1 MSNAAAL
8 AFKRA
13 VESVG
18 GPAAA
23 GSLVG
28 CSRQNIH
35 QLLERKSSCPAGY
48 VRLLSDASG
57 VRRCQLRPDLYPE
70 DDEPTAPPPGWGK
83 VADPGVSPA
92 ELEAAGQL
100 SLLPEGKDANV

>member
-1 MSNAAAL
+1 MSKREAL

-13 VESVG
+13 IESVG
-18 GPAAA
+18 GAAAA
-23 GSLVG
+23 GAIVG

-35 QLLERKSSCPAGY
+35 QLLDRQSSCPASY
-48 VRLLSDASG
+48 VRVLSDASG
-57 VRRCQLRPDLYPE
+57 VRRSLLRPDIYPE

-83 VADPGVSPA
+83 TAEPAVSKE

-100 SLLPEGKDANV
+100 RLLGDEGDPE

>member
-1 MSNAAAL
+1 MAKSEAL

-18 GPAAA
+18 GAAAA
-23 GSLVG
+23 GGIVG

-35 QLLERKSSCPAGY
+35 QLLDRKSACPAGY

-57 VRRCQLRPDLYPE
+57 VRRSQLRPDIYPE
-70 DDEPTAPPPGWGK
+70 TDEPTAPPPGWGK
-83 VADPGVSPA
+83 RADPDASPE

-100 SLLPEGKDANV
+100 RLLPDQEESQ